1 MRHHSG
7 ARQWRVPCE
16 ECGNPVSDRKRM
28 HSQVSKSNLSFFISE
43 RRVDDDA
50 GWSYLSFHDRR
61 RTWATALA
69 CEDVDPLLV
78 RDWDGWNDLETFLDH
93 SRGTFSPDSAE
104 AGARRRRVALTTA
117 TRSRR
122 IRDRRLPL
130 VRTPATLGESRP
142 QPTWPTGLR
151 RRSRTPLGSR
161 HHRVRGRNR
170 RRR

>member
-1 MRHHSG
+1 
-7 ARQWRVPCE
+7 
-16 ECGNPVSDRKRM
+16 M

-104 AGARRRRVALTTA
+104 AGARRRRVALIG
-117 TRSRR
+117 RVQFDIQLRYPC
-122 IRDRRLPL
+122 LPL
-130 VRTPATLGESRP
+130 YPIHEVWLIVRHDRL
-142 QPTWPTGLR
+142 L
-151 RRSRTPLGSR
+151 
-161 HHRVRGRNR
+161 
-170 RRR
+170 